1 MDVSSIIA
9 VMTKSV
15 FRHCQMSPEGQ
26 NCPSVKKHYCKQIS
40 NSVMVSIS
48 NRKWREICMSI
59 LQLLKVEIVSIFCW
73 GSGYIPPKHDT
84 YYFKLK
90 GFEKMAEAQRSL

>member
-40 NSVMVSIS
+40 NSVVVSIS

-59 LQLLKVEIVSIFCW
+59 LPSQAMVYAEVVVRVAIESGNCVYILLGFRTHS
-73 GSGYIPPKHDT
+73 PKT
-84 YYFKLK
+84 
-90 GFEKMAEAQRSL
+90 